1 MSSIFEDIPEIITN
15 NLNIA
20 LSCNYF
26 PEEKKPQLP
35 KFNNNQ
41 NLSAEDFLIKSSING
56 LNEINA
62 KFKLDNFDKYIE
74 RLNYENEII
83 IRMGFAGY
91 FLIVADFV
99 NWAKKNNIPVGPG
112 RGSGAG
118 SLVAWCLGITDL
130 DPLKYELLFE
140 RFLNPERVSMPDFDI
155 DFVKLEEMK

>member
-112 RGSGAG
+112 RGIRCWKFS
-118 SLVAWCLGITDL
+118 SLVLR
-130 DPLKYELLFE
+130 YY
-140 RFLNPERVSMPDFDI
+140 RFRSIKV
-155 DFVKLEEMK
+155 